1 MINTNDFKTGMTIKL
16 KNNIYQIIDFLH
28 VKPGKGSAFVRSKLK
43 NLKTGSIIEYTFNS
57 GIKIETA
64 LVNKV
69 KLKFSY
75 IQNGIY
81 VFVNENTYEQIEIAE
96 LDIIS
101 IKKYL
106 AEDVVVEFLFCD
118 QNNILGTILPD
129 KIVLKVYQTDPIIS
143 GENNRKSNTAYKD
156 AILETGLVIKVPVFI
171 GIGEKIIINT
181 SNDCYVSRYNEK

>member
-1 MINTNDFKTGMTIKL
+1 
-16 KNNIYQIIDFLH
+16 
-28 VKPGKGSAFVRSKLK
+28 
-43 NLKTGSIIEYTFNS
+43 
-57 GIKIETA
+57 KIETA

-81 VFVNENTYEQIEIAE
+81 VFLNEHTYEQIEIAE
-96 LDIIS
+96 SDVQS

-106 AEDVVVEFLFCD
+106 AEGIIVEFLFCD

-129 KIVLKVYQTDPIIS
+129 KIVLKVDQTDSIF

-156 AILETGLVIKVPVFI
+156 AILETGLIIKVPIFI
-171 GIGEKIIINT
+171 ETGEKIVINT
-181 SNDCYVSRYNEK
+181 SNNCYVSRYNEK

>member
-43 NLKTGSIIEYTFNS
+43 NLKTGGIIEYTFNS

-81 VFVNENTYEQIEIAE
+81 VFFNENTYEQIEIAE
-96 LDIIS
+96 SDVQS

-106 AEDVVVEFLFCD
+106 AEDVIVEFLFCD

-129 KIVLKVYQTDPIIS
+129 KIVLKVYQTDSIS

-156 AILETGLVIKVPVFI
+156 AILETGLIIKVPIFI
-171 GIGEKIIINT
+171 ETGEKIVINT

>member
-64 LVNKV
+64 LVNKL

-81 VFVNENTYEQIEIAE
+81 VFFNENTYEQIEIAE
-96 LDIIS
+96 LDVKN

-106 AEDVVVEFLFCD
+106 AENVTVEFLFCD

-129 KIVLKVYQTDPIIS
+129 KIVLKVHQTDPVIS
-143 GENNRKSNTAYKD
+143 GDNNRKSNTAYKE
-156 AILETGLVIKVPVFI
+156 AVLETGLIIKVPVFI
-171 GIGEKIIINT
+171 ETGEKIIINT

>member
-64 LVNKV
+64 LVNKL

-81 VFVNENTYEQIEIAE
+81 VFFNENTYEQIEIAE
-96 LDIIS
+96 S
-101 IKKYL
+101 
-106 AEDVVVEFLFCD
+106 DVK
-118 QNNILGTILPD
+118 N
-129 KIVLKVYQTDPIIS
+129 
-143 GENNRKSNTAYKD
+143 
-156 AILETGLVIKVPVFI
+156 
-171 GIGEKIIINT
+171 
-181 SNDCYVSRYNEK
+181 

>member
-64 LVNKV
+64 LVNKL

-81 VFVNENTYEQIEIAE
+81 VFFNENTYEQIEIAE
-96 LDIIS
+96 LDVKN

-106 AEDVVVEFLFCD
+106 AENVTVEFLFCD

-129 KIVLKVYQTDPIIS
+129 KIVLKVHQTDPVIS
-143 GENNRKSNTAYKD
+143 GDNNRKSNTAYKE
-156 AILETGLVIKVPVFI
+156 AVLETGLIIKVPVFI
-171 GIGEKIIINT
+171 ETGEKIIINT
-181 SNDCYVSRYNEK
+181 SNDCYVSRYNKK